1 MNVLDIIILIL
12 LCLSIYNGIRDGM
25 IKGAFLL
32 IGAILGLLIATK
44 YSVAILPIFMNLFG
58 IDVTMAKVISY
69 IVIFFS
75 VGFLIKLIHNLFIKN
90 SHLLGFW
97 DKLIGGFFGLFE
109 SCILLSLIFVLLSLF
124 DFPSEKLTS
133 NSILYNK
140 IYHFAP
146 SVFNY
151 LKVIFP
157 NTDFFFKELK
167 DLILR

>member
-1 MNVLDIIILIL
+1 MNILDIIILIL

-25 IKGAFLL
+25 IKCAFLL

-44 YSVAILPIFMNLFG
+44 YSIVILPIFMNLFD
-58 IDVTMAKVISY
+58 IETTVANVISY
-69 IVIFFS
+69 IIIFFT
-75 VGFLIKLIHNLFIKN
+75 VGFLITLLHKLFIKN
-90 SHLLGFW
+90 SHFLSFW
-97 DKLIGGFFGLFE
+97 DKLIGGLFGLFE
-109 SCILLSLIFVLLSLF
+109 SCILLSLIFVLLNLF

-157 NTDFFFKELK
+157 NADFFFKELK
-167 DLILR
+167 DLILK